1 MGVLYKIL
9 VVFLRGV
16 GGSGPSQ
23 KNPYQKKLR
32 WSKKGEGGTQFLFT
46 KSKKKIFLR
55 LHSGGEL
62 WDSLLSVDFPP
73 PAIDGRY

>member
-46 KSKKKIFLR
+46 KSKKNIFMPP
-55 LHSGGEL
+55 GEL
-62 WDSLLSVDFPP
+62 WDSLLSVDVLV
-73 PAIDGRY
+73 G